1 MGVHGDSLE
10 VATAQHETDKDLRAI
25 PLDLPQRE
33 LFAQQYVID
42 FNGAQ
47 AAIRAGYAPKNA
59 GSQATRLLKN
69 ANVLARIRH
78 LVQRRQAITEV
89 AQARVVLEL
98 ARVAFSDIGEVA
110 QWGPDGV
117 KVVPSEDLDPHTR
130 AAIQSVKCRE
140 TVVAVLKDGTELK
153 QVETEIKMHPKAPA
167 YRLLS
172 EHTGPIGKGAEAGK
186 SPRVTLWSGR
196 NRDE

>member
-1 MGVHGDSLE
+1 MHAE
-10 VATAQHETDKDLRAI
+10 VATAQHATDVDLRAT
-25 PLDLPQRE
+25 PLNLPQRE
-33 LFAQQYVID
+33 LFAQQYIID
-42 FNGAQ
+42 FNAAQ

-59 GSQATRLLKN
+59 RAQGSRLLTD
-69 ANVLARIRH
+69 ADMLARVRF
-78 LVQRRQAITEV
+78 LVQRRQALTEV
-89 AQARVVLEL
+89 EQARVVAEL
-98 ARVAFSDIGEVA
+98 ARIGFSDIGEVA
-110 QWGPDGV
+110 SWGPQGLV
-117 KVVPSEDLDPHTR
+117 VVPSDELSPDTR

-172 EHTGPIGKGAEAGK
+172 EHTGLIGKGAEAGK